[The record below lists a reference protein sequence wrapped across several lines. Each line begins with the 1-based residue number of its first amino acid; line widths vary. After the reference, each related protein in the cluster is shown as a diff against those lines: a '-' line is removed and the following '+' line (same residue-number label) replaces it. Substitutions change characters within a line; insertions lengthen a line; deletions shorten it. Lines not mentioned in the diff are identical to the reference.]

1 MKVYQPFRGIGFN
14 LPFKK
19 DKTMIFQSIAGLL
32 IFAAIAWSMS
42 ENRKQAKLKIAVIG
56 IVLQLLVGLI
66 LLKLPLFRDF
76 FLLLNRAVL
85 SLEEATAAGTSFVFG
100 YLGGGDM
107 PFAEK
112 FPGASFILAFRALP
126 LVLLM
131 SALSA
136 LLFYWKILPVVVKAF
151 SWALQR
157 TMGLG
162 GTEGVGV
169 SANIFVGM
177 VESPLFIRP
186 YLKTMTRS
194 EIFTLMTSGMATI
207 AGTVMVLYASI
218 LSKTIPDI
226 MGHILTASIIS
237 IPAAITISKLMVPET
252 GKLTPGEL
260 TAPEKASGS
269 MDAVTKGTLQGVELL
284 INIIAMLVVLVAL
297 VYLAN
302 SILGLLPEIGGQKI
316 TLQRI
321 MGIIMAPVVW
331 LMGVPWK
338 EAPIAGAL
346 MGTKTILNEF
356 LAYLE
361 LSRLSA
367 GALSPKSIL
376 IMTYAMCG
384 FANLGSLGIMIGG
397 MGTMAPTRRDEIV
410 ELGFKSI
417 VAGTLSTC
425 MTGAVVGIIG
435 G

>member
-1 MKVYQPFRGIGFN
+1 
-14 LPFKK
+14 
-19 DKTMIFQSIAGLL
+19 MIFQSIAGLL

-42 ENRKQAKLKIAVIG
+42 ESRKQAKLKIAVIG

-76 FLLLNRAVL
+76 FLLLNRVVL

-100 YLGGGDM
+100 YLGGGDL
-107 PFAEK
+107 PFTEK

-162 GTEGVGV
+162 GTEGLGV

-186 YLKTMTRS
+186 YLNIMTRS
-194 EIFTLMTSGMATI
+194 EIFTLMTCGMATI

-252 GKLTPGEL
+252 GELTPGEL

-269 MDAVTKGTLQGVELL
+269 MDAVTKGTLQGVDLL

-302 SILGLLPEIGGQKI
+302 LILGLLPDIGGQKI

-321 MGIIMAPVVW
+321 MGIIMAPIVW

-338 EAPIAGAL
+338 EATTAGAL

-361 LSRLSA
+361 LSRLSP
-367 GALSPKSIL
+367 GALCPKSIL

-384 FANLGSLGIMIGG
+384 FANPGSLGIMIGG
-397 MGTMAPTRRDEIV
+397 MGTMVPTRRGEIV
-410 ELGFKSI
+410 ELGFKSVI
-417 VAGTLSTC
+417 AGTLSTC